1 MFYWLEELDNTPLAA
16 AFAGNRLKWFFSR
29 VDLDNNRSEAHETIR
44 VWDALEVEEGS
55 QPREMEIGEELDE
68 GLRTGDVADEED

>member
-1 MFYWLEELDNTPLAA
+1 MFYWLAELDGIPLAVT
-16 AFAGNRLKWFFSR
+16 FAGNRLKWFFSHAE
-29 VDLDNNRSEAHETIR
+29 LDNNHLEAHDTIR
-44 VWDALEVEEGS
+44 VRDALEVEEGS